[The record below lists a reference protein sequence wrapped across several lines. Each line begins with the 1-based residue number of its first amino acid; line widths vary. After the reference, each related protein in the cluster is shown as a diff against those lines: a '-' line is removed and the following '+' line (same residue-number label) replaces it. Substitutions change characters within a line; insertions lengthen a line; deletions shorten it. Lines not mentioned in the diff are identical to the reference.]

1 MVWVSCFCSF
11 VYGRSTWSSLGH
23 ETVLPSLC
31 LKEIF
36 ILHLS
41 GQTEMQVAARVSV
54 DGIQG
59 MILAS
64 RALNPWDSDN
74 GRDPSW

>member
-1 MVWVSCFCSF
+1 
-11 VYGRSTWSSLGH
+11 
-23 ETVLPSLC
+23 
-31 LKEIF
+31 
-36 ILHLS
+36 
-41 GQTEMQVAARVSV
+41 MQVAARVSV

>member
-1 MVWVSCFCSF
+1 
-11 VYGRSTWSSLGH
+11 
-23 ETVLPSLC
+23 
-31 LKEIF
+31 
-36 ILHLS
+36 
-41 GQTEMQVAARVSV
+41 MQVAARVSV

-74 GRDPSW
+74 GRDPSWWNREGWQETWPAHWAVWKLKSDELNLAQQNGGFLE